1 MPTRLLCY
9 CPVSAMSV
17 RMHRY
22 WIAAVRRRTLAV
34 IDRRECFVWQEK
46 VCIAVQW
53 SCIHF
58 REKVLFLLLQLLLM
72 DMLVILW
79 KHDNLECRPLN
90 STIACSPVACSPV
103 VCSPVACSPLAC
115 SPTGCSPI
123 VCSTVACSPVACS
136 SVACCPV
143 RSRIPTGSVIAFQN
157 PQGSFLDFKEPSLLG
172 CFAGI
177 IS

>member
-1 MPTRLLCY
+1 MILIAELDYACKNCVSFPMPTRLLGY

-34 IDRRECFVWQEK
+34 IDRRECFVLQEK

-72 DMLVILW
+72 DMLVVILMVG
-79 KHDNLECRPLN
+79 
-90 STIACSPVACSPV
+90 SMTIWNAD
-103 VCSPVACSPLAC
+103 
-115 SPTGCSPI
+115 
-123 VCSTVACSPVACS
+123 
-136 SVACCPV
+136 
-143 RSRIPTGSVIAFQN
+143 R
-157 PQGSFLDFKEPSLLG
+157 
-172 CFAGI
+172 
-177 IS
+177 

>member
-1 MPTRLLCY
+1 MILIAEIDFAYKNCVSFLMPTRLLCY

-34 IDRRECFVWQEK
+34 IDRRECFVLQEK

-72 DMLVILW
+72 DMLVVIIMVG
-79 KHDNLECRPLN
+79 
-90 STIACSPVACSPV
+90 SMTIWNAD
-103 VCSPVACSPLAC
+103 
-115 SPTGCSPI
+115 
-123 VCSTVACSPVACS
+123 
-136 SVACCPV
+136 
-143 RSRIPTGSVIAFQN
+143 R
-157 PQGSFLDFKEPSLLG
+157 
-172 CFAGI
+172 
-177 IS
+177 

>member
-1 MPTRLLCY
+1 MILIAEIDFAYKNCVSFLMPTRLLCY

-46 VCIAVQW
+46 VSIAVQW

-72 DMLVILW
+72 DMLVVILMVG
-79 KHDNLECRPLN
+79 
-90 STIACSPVACSPV
+90 SMTIWNAD
-103 VCSPVACSPLAC
+103 
-115 SPTGCSPI
+115 
-123 VCSTVACSPVACS
+123 
-136 SVACCPV
+136 
-143 RSRIPTGSVIAFQN
+143 R
-157 PQGSFLDFKEPSLLG
+157 
-172 CFAGI
+172 
-177 IS
+177 